1 MKPDRERGNVGYR
14 LSKITTRTGD
24 QGTTG
29 LATGERISKD
39 SPRILAIGAVD
50 ELNSWIGLVL
60 AQELPSEIGERLSEV
75 QHQLFE
81 VGAELSLPAHKA
93 ITEQQVAALEA
104 VVSEL
109 NERLEPLKEF
119 VLPGGTQA
127 AALCHVARTVCRRA
141 ETRIVALRVAEPVER
156 DRLVPYL
163 NRLSDL
169 LFVAARLLN
178 KESGREET
186 LWRSERRERR

>member
-1 MKPDRERGNVGYR
+1 MAYR
-14 LSKITTRTGD
+14 LTKITTRTGD
-24 QGTTG
+24 KGTTG
-29 LATGERISKD
+29 LATGKRVSKD

-60 AQELPSEIGERLSEV
+60 AQALPAEVSTPLSEV

-81 VGAELSLPAHKA
+81 VGGELSLPDHAR
-93 ITEQQVAALEA
+93 ITEDHVIALEA
-104 VVSEL
+104 AAGDL
-109 NERLEPLKEF
+109 NRGLEPLREF

-141 ETRIVALRVAEPVER
+141 ETRVVALRAAEPVEH
-156 DRLVPYL
+156 DTLVPYL

-169 LFVAARLLN
+169 LFVAARTLN
-178 KESGREET
+178 KASGREET
-186 LWRSERRERR
+186 LWRSGRHEGR

>member
-1 MKPDRERGNVGYR
+1 MGYR

-29 LATGERISKD
+29 LATGERVSKD
-39 SPRILAIGAVD
+39 SPRIVAMGAVD
-50 ELNSWIGLVL
+50 ELNSWIGLLL
-60 AQELPSEIGERLSEV
+60 AQPLPPEVAERLSEV

-81 VGAELSLPAHKA
+81 VGAELSLPAHAA
-93 ITEQQVAALEA
+93 IGEPQIAWLETAVAHF
-104 VVSEL
+104 
-109 NERLEPLKEF
+109 NQRLEPLKEF

-141 ETRIVALRVAEPVER
+141 ETNVVALRCAEPGAR
-156 DRLVPYL
+156 QDRLVPYL

-169 LFVAARLLN
+169 LFVCARLLN
-178 KESGREET
+178 SGRKET
-186 LWRSERRERR
+186 LWRGHDGR

>member
-1 MKPDRERGNVGYR
+1 MTGYLIR
-14 LSKITTRTGD
+14 RVIQMS
-24 QGTTG
+24 
-29 LATGERISKD
+29 
-39 SPRILAIGAVD
+39 
-50 ELNSWIGLVL
+50 LVL
-60 AQELPSEIGERLSEV
+60 FFSAVASYTLLNFAPGGPLQFLTEITQSGRMR
-75 QHQLFE
+75 
-81 VGAELSLPAHKA
+81 
-93 ITEQQVAALEA
+93 ITEEDVL
-104 VVSEL
+104 VI
-109 NERLEPLKEF
+109 ERSVERFNAELEPLKEF

-186 LWRSERRERR
+186 LWRSKRRERR